1 METEASRIIVVVEE
15 NAEWP
20 GWLAVC
26 NPLPSG
32 SLVLVQDE
40 GETLCDFVGRVTE
53 RCAGA
58 GNSISGIIACSER
71 FDETATRSRAA
82 LARVLVGGAGQLF
95 LTAGARSSGRC
106 RHGLSALA
114 ADLTAESSLH
124 PPIGERPLRHR
135 ARRRSALG
143 GLSSSPGLK
152 LSLNPTV

>member
-1 METEASRIIVVVEE
+1 MEIEARRIIVLVEE

-40 GETLCDFVGRVTE
+40 TEALSDFVGRVTE
-53 RCAGA
+53 RCATA
-58 GNSISGIIACSER
+58 GQFDLGVIACSER
-71 FDETATRSRAA
+71 FDETARRSRAA
-82 LARVLVGGAGQLF
+82 VARALLGGTGRLF

-114 ADLTAESSLH
+114 ADLTAESARHSVSIRFGSDH
-124 PPIGERPLRHR
+124 SVRPH
-135 ARRRSALG
+135 SAA
-143 GLSSSPGLK
+143 
-152 LSLNPTV
+152 

>member
-1 METEASRIIVVVEE
+1 MALARVMHALSANVMKMEASRIVVVVEE

-40 GETLCDFVGRVTE
+40 AESLADFVGRVIE
-53 RCAGA
+53 RCVLAGQFDL
-58 GNSISGIIACSER
+58 GIIACSER
-71 FDETATRSRAA
+71 CDETARNARAA
-82 LARVLVGGAGQLF
+82 VARAVLGGTGQLF

-114 ADLTAESSLH
+114 ADLTAE
-124 PPIGERPLRHR
+124 GERAQHNVSIRFGTEHSVLPHP
-135 ARRRSALG
+135 AA
-143 GLSSSPGLK
+143 
-152 LSLNPTV
+152 